1 MDGMP
6 LILLVLSA
14 LAVTAVSRRMR
25 LPAPL
30 TLVVAGLAISAI
42 PGVPD
47 YQLDPNLVLYGILP
61 PLLYSAALD
70 SSAIQIRTNVR
81 SIALLAVG
89 LVLFSTACIGL
100 VAWWLVPGLP
110 LGAALALAAVV
121 APPDAVAAVSIGR
134 HLGLP
139 RRVMTVL
146 SGESLFNDATALTAL
161 RVAVGAGVGTSFSLT
176 AALGGFLLTAA
187 GGVVLGAVLGRVVH
201 QVRLRLRDPRL
212 ESALGLVVP
221 FAAYALAEE
230 IHVSGV
236 LAVVMT
242 GLYLGH
248 HAPQAGY
255 ATRLQDQAVWQA
267 ADTVLEAFVFALIG
281 LQLPAVVR
289 GVSGDIRPLLVAA
302 AAVTVTAVLARAVW
316 VFPAVYLPRV
326 LFAGLGARDPAP
338 PWQIPAVISWA
349 GMRGVVTLAAAS
361 AIPRVT
367 HSGAP
372 FPGRPEIIFLA
383 FCVTV
388 ATLLLHGLTL
398 PWVIRR
404 LGGEGRLGVEG
415 RESHQDAVAEAD
427 AVHAA
432 TQAALERLESA
443 SNGIPSSVT
452 TRLRKAAEHRSNS
465 VWERLGRPETEV
477 GEAPSV
483 IYRRLRLEML
493 AAERDTLVGLRDAGR
508 INDEVLARTLHELDL
523 EEAILSR

>member
-1 MDGMP
+1 MDGMS
-6 LILLVLSA
+6 LILLVLGA
-14 LAVTAVSRRMR
+14 LAVTAVSRRLR

-42 PGVPD
+42 PGVPN

-70 SSAIQIRTNVR
+70 SSAIQIRANIRPIV
-81 SIALLAVG
+81 LLAVG
-89 LVLFSTACIGL
+89 LVLFSTACVGL

-110 LGAALALAAVV
+110 LGAALVLGAVV

-134 HLGLP
+134 RLGLP

-146 SGESLFNDATALTAL
+146 TGESLFNDATALTAF
-161 RVAVGAGVGTSFSLT
+161 RVAVAATAGTGFSLWSG
-176 AALGGFLLTAA
+176 LGGFLLIAA

-201 QVRLRLRDPRL
+201 QVRLRLHDARL
-212 ESALGLVVP
+212 ESALGLVIP

-230 IHVSGV
+230 LHVSGV
-236 LAVVMT
+236 LAVVMAA
-242 GLYLGH
+242 LYLGH

-289 GVSGDIRPLLVAA
+289 GVDAVGPLLLAA
-302 AAVTVTAVLARAVW
+302 AAVTVTAVLARVVW
-316 VFPAVYLPRV
+316 VFPATYLPRALSRRV
-326 LFAGLGARDPAP
+326 ASRDPAP
-338 PWQIPAVISWA
+338 PWQMPAVISWA

-367 HSGAP
+367 NSGAP
-372 FPGRPEIIFLA
+372 FPGRAEIIFLA
-383 FCVTV
+383 FFVTV

-404 LGGEGRLGVEG
+404 LGVQV
-415 RESHQDAVAEAD
+415 RESYDDALAEAD
-427 AVHAA
+427 AIYAV
-432 TQAALERLESA
+432 TQAALERLESVSDGA
-443 SNGIPSSVT
+443 PESVT
-452 TRLRKAAEHRSNS
+452 TRLRKAAEHRSHS
-465 VWERLGRPETEV
+465 AWERLGRPQTEL

-493 AAERDTLVGLRDAGR
+493 AAERDTLVSLRDAGR
-508 INDEVLARTLHELDL
+508 INDEVLSRTLHELDL
-523 EEAILSR
+523 EEAMLSR

>member
-1 MDGMP
+1 MDGIP

-14 LAVTAVSRRMR
+14 LAVTAVSRRLR

-47 YQLDPNLVLYGILP
+47 YQLDPNLILYAILP

-70 SSAIQIRTNVR
+70 SSATQIRANIR
-81 SIALLAVG
+81 PIALLAVG
-89 LVLFSTACIGL
+89 LVLFSTGCVGL
-100 VAWWLVPGLP
+100 VAWR
-110 LGAALALAAVV
+110 LG
-121 APPDAVAAVSIGR
+121 
-134 HLGLP
+134 
-139 RRVMTVL
+139 T
-146 SGESLFNDATALTAL
+146 
-161 RVAVGAGVGTSFSLT
+161 
-176 AALGGFLLTAA
+176 FLLIAA
-187 GGVVLGAVLGRVVH
+187 GGVVLGAVLGRLVH
-201 QVRLRLRDPRL
+201 QARLRLHDARL
-212 ESALGLVVP
+212 ESALGLVIP
-221 FAAYALAEE
+221 FAAYALAEGL
-230 IHVSGV
+230 HVSGV

-242 GLYLGH
+242 ALYLGH

-255 ATRLQDQAVWQA
+255 ATRLLDQAVWQS

-302 AAVTVTAVLARAVW
+302 LALILTMVLARVVW
-316 VFPAVYLPRV
+316 VFPATYLPRA
-326 LFAGLGARDPAP
+326 LFRGVGARDPAP
-338 PWQIPAVISWA
+338 RWQVPAVLSWA

-367 HSGAP
+367 DSGAP
-372 FPGRPEIIFLA
+372 FPGRSEIIFLA

-404 LGGEGRLGVEG
+404 LGVEG
-415 RESHQDAVAEAD
+415 RESFHDTLAEAD
-427 AVHAA
+427 AMHAV
-432 TQAALERLESA
+432 TQAALERLDSVSA
-443 SNGIPSSVT
+443 GAPESVT
-452 TRLRKAAEHRSNS
+452 TRLRKAAELRSNS
-465 VWERLGRPETEV
+465 VWERLGRPETEL

-493 AAERDTLVGLRDAGR
+493 TVERQTLVSLRDAGR
-508 INDEVLARTLHELDL
+508 INDDILTRTLHDLDL
-523 EEAILSR
+523 EEAMLNR

>member
-14 LAVTAVSRRMR
+14 LAVTAVSRRLR

-47 YQLDPNLVLYGILP
+47 YQLDPDLILYAILP

-70 SSAIQIRTNVR
+70 SSAIQIRANIR
-81 SIALLAVG
+81 PIALLAVG
-89 LVLFSTACIGL
+89 LVLFSTACVGL

-134 HLGLP
+134 RLGLP

-146 SGESLFNDATALTAL
+146 TGESLFNDATALTAL
-161 RVAVGAGVGTSFSLT
+161 RVAVAAAAGTGFSLWSG
-176 AALGGFLLTAA
+176 LGDFLLIAA
-187 GGVVLGAVLGRVVH
+187 GGVVLGAVLGRVMH
-201 QVRLRLRDPRL
+201 QVRLRLHDARL
-212 ESALGLVVP
+212 ESALGLVIP

-230 IHVSGV
+230 VHVSGV

-242 GLYLGH
+242 ALYLGH

-255 ATRLQDQAVWQA
+255 ATRLLDQAMWQA

-281 LQLPAVVR
+281 LQLPAVVQ
-289 GVSGDIRPLLVAA
+289 GVSGGIRPLLIAA
-302 AAVTVTAVLARAVW
+302 TAVIVTVVLARVVW
-316 VFPAVYLPRV
+316 MFPATYLPRV
-326 LFAGLGARDPAP
+326 LFSRVSARDPAP
-338 PWQIPAVISWA
+338 RWQVPAVLSWA

-367 HSGAP
+367 NSGAP
-372 FPGRPEIIFLA
+372 FPGRSEIIFLA

-404 LGGEGRLGVEG
+404 LGVEG
-415 RESHQDAVAEAD
+415 HESFHDALAEAD
-427 AVHAA
+427 AMHAV
-432 TQAALERLESA
+432 TQAALERLDSA
-443 SNGIPSSVT
+443 SDGAPESVT
-452 TRLRKAAEHRSNS
+452 SRLRKAAEHRSNS
-465 VWERLGRPETEV
+465 VWERLGRPETEL

-483 IYRRLRLEML
+483 IYRRLRLAML
-493 AAERDTLVGLRDAGR
+493 AAERETLVSLRDTGR
-508 INDEVLARTLHELDL
+508 INDDILTRTFHDLDL
-523 EEAILSR
+523 EEAMLNR

>member
-14 LAVTAVSRRMR
+14 LAVTAVSRRLR

-70 SSAIQIRTNVR
+70 SSATQIRANIR
-81 SIALLAVG
+81 PIALLAVG
-89 LVLFSTACIGL
+89 LVLFSTGCVGL

-110 LGAALALAAVV
+110 LSAALALAAVV
-121 APPDAVAAVSIGR
+121 APPDAVAAASIGR
-134 HLGLP
+134 RLGLP
-139 RRVMTVL
+139 RRMMTVL
-146 SGESLFNDATALTAL
+146 TGESLFNDATALTAL
-161 RVAVGAGVGTSFSLT
+161 RVAVAATVGTGFSLWSG
-176 AALGGFLLTAA
+176 LGDFLLIAA
-187 GGVVLGAVLGRVVH
+187 GGVVLGAVLGRVMH
-201 QVRLRLRDPRL
+201 
-212 ESALGLVVP
+212 

-230 IHVSGV
+230 LHVSGV

-242 GLYLGH
+242 ALYLGH
-248 HAPQAGY
+248 RAPHAGY
-255 ATRLQDQAVWQA
+255 ATRLLDQAVWQA

-289 GVSGDIRPLLVAA
+289 GVSGDLRPLLIAA
-302 AAVTVTAVLARAVW
+302 AAVIATAILARVVW
-316 VFPAVYLPRV
+316 MFPATYLPRV
-326 LFAGLGARDPAP
+326 LFSRTGARDPAP
-338 PWQIPAVISWA
+338 RWQVPAVLSWA

-367 HSGAP
+367 DSGAP
-372 FPGRPEIIFLA
+372 FPGRSEIIFVA
-383 FCVTV
+383 FCVTL

-404 LGGEGRLGVEG
+404 LGVEG
-415 RESHQDAVAEAD
+415 RESFHDTLAEAD
-427 AVHAA
+427 AMHAM
-432 TQAALERLESA
+432 TQAALERLERA
-443 SNGIPSSVT
+443 SDGAPESVT

-465 VWERLGRPETEV
+465 VWERLGRPETEL

-493 AAERDTLVGLRDAGR
+493 AAERETLISLRDTGR
-508 INDEVLARTLHELDL
+508 INDDILTRTLHDLDL

>member
-6 LILLVLSA
+6 LILLVLGA
-14 LAVTAVSRRMR
+14 LAVTAVSRRLR

-42 PGVPD
+42 PGIPD
-47 YQLDPNLVLYGILP
+47 YQLDPKLVLYGIIP

-70 SSAIQIRTNVR
+70 SSTIQIRADIR
-81 SIALLAVG
+81 AIALLAVG
-89 LVLFSTACIGL
+89 LVLFSTGCIGL

-134 HLGLP
+134 RLGLP

-146 SGESLFNDATALTAL
+146 AGEGLFNDATALTAL
-161 RVAVGAGVGTSFSLT
+161 RVAVAATVSGRLSL
-176 AALGGFLLTAA
+176 ASGLGEFLLIAA

-201 QVRLRLRDPRL
+201 QVRLRLHDPML

-221 FAAYALAEE
+221 FAAYALADEM
-230 IHVSGV
+230 HVSGV

-281 LQLPAVVR
+281 LQLSAVVR
-289 GVSGDIRPLLVAA
+289 GVSGDIRPLLLAA
-302 AAVTVTAVLARAVW
+302 ATVIVTAMLARAVW
-316 VFPAVYLPRV
+316 VFPAIYLPRV
-326 LFAGLGARDPAP
+326 LFARLRARDPAP
-338 PWQIPAVISWA
+338 PWQVPAVISWA
-349 GMRGVVTLAAAS
+349 GMRGVITLAAVS

-367 HSGAP
+367 NSGAP

-404 LGGEGRLGVEG
+404 LGIEGQG
-415 RESHQDAVAEAD
+415 RESHLDALAEAD
-427 AVHAA
+427 AVYAA
-432 TQAALERLESA
+432 TQAALSGWRA
-443 SNGIPSSVT
+443 PR
-452 TRLRKAAEHRSNS
+452 TR
-465 VWERLGRPETEV
+465 P
-477 GEAPSV
+477 
-483 IYRRLRLEML
+483 
-493 AAERDTLVGLRDAGR
+493 
-508 INDEVLARTLHELDL
+508 RT
-523 EEAILSR
+523 R

>member
-14 LAVTAVSRRMR
+14 LAVTAVSRRLR

-47 YQLDPNLVLYGILP
+47 YQLDPDLVLFGILP

-70 SSAIQIRTNVR
+70 SSAIQIRANLR
-81 SIALLAVG
+81 PIALLAVG
-89 LVLFSTACIGL
+89 LVLFSTACVGL

-121 APPDAVAAVSIGR
+121 APTDAVAAVSIGR
-134 HLGLP
+134 RLGLP
-139 RRVMTVL
+139 RRMMTVL
-146 SGESLFNDATALTAL
+146 TGESLFNDATALTAL
-161 RVAVGAGVGTSFSLT
+161 RVAVAATVGTGFSLWSGV
-176 AALGGFLLTAA
+176 GGFLLIAA

-201 QVRLRLRDPRL
+201 QVRLRLHDARL
-212 ESALGLVVP
+212 ESALGLVIP

-230 IHVSGV
+230 LHVSGV
-236 LAVVMT
+236 LAVVVAA
-242 GLYLGH
+242 LYLGH

-289 GVSGDIRPLLVAA
+289 GVSGDLRPLLVAA
-302 AAVTVTAVLARAVW
+302 TAVIVTAVLARVVW
-316 VFPAVYLPRV
+316 MFPATYLPRM
-326 LFAGLGARDPAP
+326 LFSRLSARDPAP
-338 PWQIPAVISWA
+338 PWQVAAVLSWA

-367 HSGAP
+367 NSGAP
-372 FPGRPEIIFLA
+372 FPGRSEIIFLA

-388 ATLLLHGLTL
+388 ATLLLHGVTL
-398 PWVIRR
+398 PWVIRS
-404 LGGEGRLGVEG
+404 LGVEG
-415 RESHQDAVAEAD
+415 RESFHDALAEAD
-427 AVHAA
+427 AMHAV
-432 TQAALERLESA
+432 TQAALERLENA
-443 SNGIPSSVT
+443 SDGAPESVT
-452 TRLRKAAEHRSNS
+452 NRLRKAAEHRSNS
-465 VWERLGRPETEV
+465 VWERLGRPETEL

-483 IYRRLRLEML
+483 IYRRLRLQML
-493 AAERDTLVGLRDAGR
+493 AAERETLVSLRNTGR
-508 INDEVLARTLHELDL
+508 INDDILTRTLHDLDL

>member
-6 LILLVLSA
+6 LILLVLGA
-14 LAVTAVSRRMR
+14 LAVTAVSRRLR

-42 PGVPD
+42 PGVPN
-47 YQLDPNLVLYGILP
+47 YELDPSLILYGILP

-70 SSAIQIRTNVR
+70 SSAIQIRANIR
-81 SIALLAVG
+81 PIALLAVG
-89 LVLFSTACIGL
+89 LVLFSTACVGL

-121 APPDAVAAVSIGR
+121 APTDAVAAVSIGR
-134 HLGLP
+134 RLGLP
-139 RRVMTVL
+139 RRMMTVL
-146 SGESLFNDATALTAL
+146 TGESLFNDATALTAL
-161 RVAVGAGVGTSFSLT
+161 RVAVAATAGTGFSLWSG
-176 AALGGFLLTAA
+176 LGGFLLIAA

-201 QVRLRLRDPRL
+201 QVRLRLHDARL
-212 ESALGLVVP
+212 ESALGLVIP

-230 IHVSGV
+230 LHVSGV
-236 LAVVMT
+236 LAVVVAA
-242 GLYLGH
+242 LYLGH

-289 GVSGDIRPLLVAA
+289 GVSGDLRPLLVAA
-302 AAVTVTAVLARAVW
+302 AAVIVTAVLARVVW
-316 VFPAVYLPRV
+316 MFPATYLPRM
-326 LFAGLGARDPAP
+326 LFSRVSARDPAP
-338 PWQIPAVISWA
+338 PWQVAAVLSWA

-361 AIPRVT
+361 AIPQVT
-367 HSGAP
+367 NSGAP
-372 FPGRPEIIFLA
+372 FPGRSEIIFLA

-388 ATLLLHGLTL
+388 ATLLLHGVTL
-398 PWVIRR
+398 PWVIRS
-404 LGGEGRLGVEG
+404 LGVEG
-415 RESHQDAVAEAD
+415 RESLHDALAEAD
-427 AVHAA
+427 AMHAV
-432 TQAALERLESA
+432 TQAALERLDSA
-443 SNGIPSSVT
+443 SDGAPELVV

-465 VWERLGRPETEV
+465 VWERLGRPETEH

-493 AAERDTLVGLRDAGR
+493 AAERETLVSLRDAGR
-508 INDEVLARTLHELDL
+508 INDDILTRTLHDLDL